1 MWWGNTAE
9 ASLTVPRVRMKEN
22 VPSNSVLAEILNK
35 VYSFPSVKCTS
46 FTQTIAHYQFLLF
59 PKEKQDHFQR
69 PLVIPCNPHK
79 EQSEVRKVPWV
90 GIFEVSP
97 PPQLMKKNSVS
108 ASSCI
113 SGVQIRITGEGRT
126 AHEAKSRWIG
136 PWFAPLQGLRPFHR
150 AILSPLGPTTHH

>member
-136 PWFAPLQGLRPFHR
+136 PWFAPLQGLCLFHC
-150 AILSPLGPTTHH
+150 ATPSPSGPTTHH